1 MIMMSSRLLLTASS
15 LYDHARSVAVF
26 PFPLAESSV
35 LFRFKIHSWVAQ
47 VVFNKAYESKS

>member
-47 VVFNKAYESKS
+47 VVFKKVSESKS

>member
-1 MIMMSSRLLLTASS
+1 MIMMSSRLLLTAS

-47 VVFNKAYESKS
+47 VVFNKASESKN

>member
-15 LYDHARSVAVF
+15 LYDHARPVAVF

-35 LFRFKIHSWVAQ
+35 LFRFKIHSWVPQ
-47 VVFNKAYESKS
+47 VVFNKASESKS